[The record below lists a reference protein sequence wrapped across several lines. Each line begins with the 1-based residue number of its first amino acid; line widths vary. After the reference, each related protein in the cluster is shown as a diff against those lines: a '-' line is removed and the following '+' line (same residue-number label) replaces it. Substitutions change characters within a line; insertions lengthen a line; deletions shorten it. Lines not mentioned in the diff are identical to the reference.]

1 MSERLYKIVL
11 PCHFGLESVAKYE
24 IKKLGYEIDSV
35 VDGEIKILAKLSD
48 IPILNINLRT
58 IERVLIELSNF
69 KALEFEDLYQGILNT
84 NIEDFVKINDKFIIS
99 KANQDKFSKL
109 HSSQSIQSIVKKA
122 MVDRLMKVYNTDK
135 LLENNTEFKFRVKFY
150 KDICSLRLDTTGESL
165 HKRGYRPVAGIAP
178 IEETL
183 AAALILL
190 TPFKSGRIFLDP
202 FCGSGTF
209 DIEAAM
215 IAANIAPGIDRHF
228 QAETWND
235 LISKST
241 WNNAFNNAKNS
252 INFDYMNE
260 SKINIY
266 GYDIDKNMIQISKE
280 NATKAG
286 VDKLIHFET
295 KSVDNIEI
303 KRPYGFIVTN
313 PPYGERMKNDELSK
327 IYTDL
332 KNTYNKLNDWSMHVI
347 TSYPDARKY
356 LGKEDKNRKLYNGML
371 KTYLYSYIGDYKTS

>member
-1 MSERLYKIVL
+1 MSDKLYKIVL

-58 IERVLIELSNF
+58 VERVLIELSNF

-84 NIEDFVKINDKFIIS
+84 NIEEFIKINDKFIIS

-122 MVDRLMKVYNTDK
+122 MVDRLMRVYNTDK

-150 KDICSLRLDTTGESL
+150 KDVCSLRLDTTGESL
-165 HKRGYRPVAGIAP
+165 HKRGYRPVAGLAP

-183 AAALILL
+183 ASALILL
-190 TPFKSGRIFLDP
+190 TPFKTGRVFLDP

-228 QAETWND
+228 QSETWTD
-235 LISKST
+235 IISKST
-241 WNNAFNNAKNS
+241 WNNAFNNAKNN

-286 VDKLIHFET
+286 VDRLIHFET
-295 KSVDNIEI
+295 KAVDSIEI

-332 KNTYNKLNDWSMHVI
+332 KNTYNKLNNWSMHVI

-356 LGKEDKNRKLYNGML
+356 LGKEDKNRKIYNGML
-371 KTYLYSYIGDYKTS
+371 KTYIYSYIGDYK